1 MWTIKRRHQHIKA
14 ETLSEYLDGRIK
26 GPALGRLDRQLAAC
40 GLCRKDLESL
50 RSTVTLL
57 SELPV
62 EAPSRSFTMA
72 APPPEPVLSRYATV
86 HLFQRWCLS
95 GPYAGAASVTAIL
108 LVVLV
113 SADASGLLSPD
124 GPAAR
129 EQPAAAAVVTVAEVA
144 ENGSQVSPEAAPALE
159 ATEPVAMA
167 AAAPPAEDVD
177 SEQLSIALAA
187 AQDAGVQ
194 EEAAATAGMEAR
206 EATSPIEPSGPKSG
220 AEPAPPET
228 QTQDPFLATEASVP
242 VEEPETGPAP
252 GLKEKGTALFWRF
265 LEGIAGVLGL
275 LFLMAFAVRWK
286 RARRSGRA

>member
-72 APPPEPVLSRYATV
+72 APPPEPVRYRPSIPALV
-86 HLFQRWCLS
+86 PQWA
-95 GPYAGAASVTAIL
+95 YAGAASVAAIL

-144 ENGSQVSPEAAPALE
+144 EDGSQVSPEAAPALE

-167 AAAPPAEDVD
+167 AADPPAEDVD

-252 GLKEKGTALFWRF
+252 VLKEKGTALFWRF